1 MSFPEKAGIFITGF
15 LLFAVIAKEI
25 IGLIADFILAP
36 LFGMRVKGV
45 SFFGLAFNLQDNKWV
60 ASKHKATALI
70 QHDVRFDDRK
80 PMEEYD
86 EKKSQALQLTTT
98 IIKLLAAAAICFACR
113 SFFVKD
119 KKSPLDI
126 LVISFALGM
135 ILQALTS
142 LGIFLYT
149 NLVLMKRL
157 GGYINTLLSRLRKGE
172 DLAALNLQPVE
183 MLPYDNPTNAEK
195 ILYYQIYMAHLAAC
209 DRYED
214 MRGPSHQAMAY
225 IMNHD
230 YFSQETL
237 AYYWLIFYFSEVEP
251 NEENAKA
258 LLTNLGDIIR
268 NDKDSNARRVLAY
281 YMFNIQHNPERAEAL
296 VTEGFAALNT
306 SHCLPTE
313 RELERKLLT
322 KLNQRINDHKHG
334 ININSD
340 DQ

>member
-1 MSFPEKAGIFITGF
+1 
-15 LLFAVIAKEI
+15 
-25 IGLIADFILAP
+25 
-36 LFGMRVKGV
+36 
-45 SFFGLAFNLQDNKWV
+45 
-60 ASKHKATALI
+60 
-70 QHDVRFDDRK
+70 
-80 PMEEYD
+80 
-86 EKKSQALQLTTT
+86 
-98 IIKLLAAAAICFACR
+98 
-113 SFFVKD
+113 
-119 KKSPLDI
+119 
-126 LVISFALGM
+126 
-135 ILQALTS
+135 
-142 LGIFLYT
+142 
-149 NLVLMKRL
+149 MKRL

-209 DRYED
+209 DRYEN

-258 LLTNLGDIIR
+258 IIR